1 MYGTNTTLDL
11 LATTQQTV
19 AMIGEDHAF
28 DAVEAAMAAQNRIVE
43 DQLKHLAEPT
53 KDRMLRTGA
62 PQYMQMDELG
72 EIGTPDAQKVVA
84 GQNVGFPLRDYGV
97 GIQWTKQY
105 FKKTTG
111 KEFAGQIHAMLAA
124 DALQI
129 QKQLKRSLF
138 LSSSYTFYD
147 KLLDYV
153 VLPVKAL
160 ANADGGQLPAGPNGE
175 IFGGTHTHYLGAAN
189 SVLDAVA
196 LDPLV
201 TTVLEH
207 FREGVPLVYINQ
219 AQEAAVRA
227 LSGFTAYIDARIIPR
242 TTADYAAGN
251 LDMVNIYN
259 RAIGLYKGAEVWV
272 KPWIPASYVLAFVG
286 NQLKPLRWRQDIENS
301 GNLTLEY
308 EDDEHPLHAKVWARQ
323 FGFGVWSRISA
334 ACLYIGGTS
343 YVNPVIT

>member
-160 ANADGGQLPAGPNGE
+160 
-175 IFGGTHTHYLGAAN
+175 AN